1 MDHSAAAV
9 PARDEKGRSRP
20 LRGVGPGDQAASPR
34 TPNDVCLVK
43 NQNETMRPIQTI
55 ACALSLFLCGC
66 SAGSAFREVEI
77 GEPYGRK
84 VDSVL
89 SLMTLEEKIGQLNQ
103 YTGNGQAT
111 GPVIDDTTKIVQIE
125 KGLVGSMLNIR
136 GAERTRRLQEYAMKS
151 RLRIPLLFGL
161 DVIHGMQT
169 VFPVPLAE
177 ASSFDLDLMRRT
189 AAGAAR
195 EAAAQG
201 VHWTFAPMVDISR
214 DARWG
219 RVVEGAGED
228 PWYGS
233 LVARARVEG
242 FQGRSLAD
250 VTTVMACAKHFAAY
264 GACIAGKDYN
274 TTDLSLLTLHD
285 TYLPPFRAAVE
296 SGVGSVMN
304 GFNDLNGIPA
314 TGNAYLQRTLLKGEW
329 GFDGLTVSDWG
340 SIGEMVPHGYAAD
353 LRDAARAAITAGC
366 DVDMESRAYVS
377 RLRGLVA
384 DGEVAEACIDD
395 AVRRILLKK
404 FQLGLFD
411 DPFRYCD
418 PEREARTVLCDS
430 LRSLAR
436 EAAVRSIVLLKND
449 GETLPLDRFTGTI
462 ALIGALADSRID
474 MRGIWASDGA
484 VEEVVT
490 VREGLEA
497 RYGRAKV
504 LYAEGYDLETNR
516 LHLAPALAAARRA
529 DVVVVAV
536 GERYFQSGEARSKAD
551 IAIPRQHEELVRA
564 LKGCGKQVITLLM
577 GGRPMI
583 FDGAAV
589 HSDVVLLTW
598 WLGTEAGNA
607 IADVLSGEYNPSGK
621 LPMTFPAHVGQI
633 PIYYNYK
640 STGRPESKAGGYTC
654 SYQDIDFEPA
664 YPFGFGLSYTTF
676 EIGTP
681 TLEKRVWRLDEP
693 VTVRVTVKNTGHR
706 TGRETVQLYIRDHV
720 GSVTRPVR
728 ELRGFRQV
736 LLRPGEQTEVVFTL
750 GAAELGFWNAD
761 LRYVVEPGV
770 FSVMCGPDSKNVKT
784 AEFELR

>member
-1 MDHSAAAV
+1 
-9 PARDEKGRSRP
+9 
-20 LRGVGPGDQAASPR
+20 
-34 TPNDVCLVK
+34 
-43 NQNETMRPIQTI
+43 MRPIQTI

-136 GAERTRRLQEYAMKS
+136 GAERTRRLQEHAMKS

-449 GETLPLDRFTGTI
+449 GETLPLDRFTGTV

-529 DVVVVAV
+529 DVVVCALPNTAETRGLLSREVLRSMKGTALLVNVGRGTLLDPDVLNEVLESGHLAGAV
-536 GERYFQSGEARSKAD
+536 LDVTNPEPLPPDHPLWRRKDVLITPHAAGASFGDVPETTEKIVEIACRNLKKFLNGERPDNVVDFATGYR
-551 IAIPRQHEELVRA
+551 
-564 LKGCGKQVITLLM
+564 TL
-577 GGRPMI
+577 
-583 FDGAAV
+583 
-589 HSDVVLLTW
+589 
-598 WLGTEAGNA
+598 
-607 IADVLSGEYNPSGK
+607 
-621 LPMTFPAHVGQI
+621 
-633 PIYYNYK
+633 
-640 STGRPESKAGGYTC
+640 
-654 SYQDIDFEPA
+654 
-664 YPFGFGLSYTTF
+664 
-676 EIGTP
+676 
-681 TLEKRVWRLDEP
+681 
-693 VTVRVTVKNTGHR
+693 NTA
-706 TGRETVQLYIRDHV
+706 QA
-720 GSVTRPVR
+720 
-728 ELRGFRQV
+728 Q
-736 LLRPGEQTEVVFTL
+736 
-750 GAAELGFWNAD
+750 
-761 LRYVVEPGV
+761 
-770 FSVMCGPDSKNVKT
+770 K
-784 AEFELR
+784 

>member
-1 MDHSAAAV
+1 
-9 PARDEKGRSRP
+9 
-20 LRGVGPGDQAASPR
+20 
-34 TPNDVCLVK
+34 
-43 NQNETMRPIQTI
+43 MRPIQTI

-111 GPVIDDTTKIVQIE
+111 GPVIDDTTKIAQIE

-136 GAERTRRLQEYAMKS
+136 GAERTRRLQEHAMKS

-314 TGNAYLQRTLLKGEW
+314 TGNAYLQHTLLKGEW

-340 SIGEMVPHGYAAD
+340 SIGE
-353 LRDAARAAITAGC
+353 
-366 DVDMESRAYVS
+366 
-377 RLRGLVA
+377 
-384 DGEVAEACIDD
+384 ACIDD

-404 FQLGLFD
+404 FQLGLYD

-449 GETLPLDRFTGTI
+449 GETLPLDRFTGTV

-564 LKGCGKQVITLLM
+564 LKGCGKRVITLLM

-583 FDGAAV
+583 FDEAAA
-589 HSDVVLLTW
+589 HSDAVLLTW

-633 PIYYNYK
+633 HIYYNYK

-693 VTVRVTVKNTGHR
+693 VTVRVTVKNTGRR

>member
-1 MDHSAAAV
+1 
-9 PARDEKGRSRP
+9 
-20 LRGVGPGDQAASPR
+20 
-34 TPNDVCLVK
+34 
-43 NQNETMRPIQTI
+43 MRPIQTI

-111 GPVIDDTTKIVQIE
+111 GPVIDDTTKIAQIE

-136 GAERTRRLQEYAMKS
+136 GAERTRRLQEHAMKS

-377 RLRGLVA
+377 RLRELVA

-418 PEREARTVLCDS
+418 PEPLTEEGFPIYMLKTKAPNSSCIFLTDGRCSVYPARTRTCRIYPLTVGPGERGRDFEYCLC
-430 LRSLAR
+430 
-436 EAAVRSIVLLKND
+436 
-449 GETLPLDRFTGTI
+449 LDRHQSHFTGSRVSVKDWLYQNFKREDKEYVKREYEI
-462 ALIGALADSRID
+462 ATELGKLMRAID
-474 MRGIWASDGA
+474 PTMRPGI
-484 VEEVVT
+484 VF
-490 VREGLEA
+490 
-497 RYGRAKV
+497 KV
-504 LYAEGYDLETNR
+504 LYYRHYNFDLDQPFQPQYEQNNR
-516 LHLAPALAAARRA
+516 HLLADLHR
-529 DVVVVAV
+529 
-536 GERYFQSGEARSKAD
+536 
-551 IAIPRQHEELVRA
+551 IA
-564 LKGCGKQVITLLM
+564 
-577 GGRPMI
+577 
-583 FDGAAV
+583 
-589 HSDVVLLTW
+589 
-598 WLGTEAGNA
+598 
-607 IADVLSGEYNPSGK
+607 
-621 LPMTFPAHVGQI
+621 
-633 PIYYNYK
+633 
-640 STGRPESKAGGYTC
+640 
-654 SYQDIDFEPA
+654 
-664 YPFGFGLSYTTF
+664 
-676 EIGTP
+676 
-681 TLEKRVWRLDEP
+681 
-693 VTVRVTVKNTGHR
+693 
-706 TGRETVQLYIRDHV
+706 
-720 GSVTRPVR
+720 
-728 ELRGFRQV
+728 
-736 LLRPGEQTEVVFTL
+736 GEQ
-750 GAAELGFWNAD
+750 
-761 LRYVVEPGV
+761 
-770 FSVMCGPDSKNVKT
+770 
-784 AEFELR
+784 

>member
-1 MDHSAAAV
+1 
-9 PARDEKGRSRP
+9 
-20 LRGVGPGDQAASPR
+20 
-34 TPNDVCLVK
+34 
-43 NQNETMRPIQTI
+43 
-55 ACALSLFLCGC
+55 
-66 SAGSAFREVEI
+66 
-77 GEPYGRK
+77 
-84 VDSVL
+84 
-89 SLMTLEEKIGQLNQ
+89 
-103 YTGNGQAT
+103 
-111 GPVIDDTTKIVQIE
+111 
-125 KGLVGSMLNIR
+125 
-136 GAERTRRLQEYAMKS
+136 
-151 RLRIPLLFGL
+151 
-161 DVIHGMQT
+161 
-169 VFPVPLAE
+169 
-177 ASSFDLDLMRRT
+177 
-189 AAGAAR
+189 
-195 EAAAQG
+195 
-201 VHWTFAPMVDISR
+201 
-214 DARWG
+214 
-219 RVVEGAGED
+219 
-228 PWYGS
+228 
-233 LVARARVEG
+233 
-242 FQGRSLAD
+242 
-250 VTTVMACAKHFAAY
+250 MACAKHFAAY

-274 TTDLSLLTLHD
+274 TTDLSLLMLHD

-449 GETLPLDRFTGTI
+449 GETLPLDRFTGTV

-564 LKGCGKQVITLLM
+564 LKGCGKRVITLLM

-583 FDGAAV
+583 FDEAAA
-589 HSDVVLLTW
+589 HSDAVLLTW

-736 LLRPGEQTEVVFTL
+736 LLRPGKQTEVAFTL